1 MKKTARAKR
10 MERRHKFLKP
20 ATIQLTS
27 LIDILTVLVFFL
39 LVNQQNVTQIP
50 GSEDLQL
57 PRSTSDQMPGESLA
71 IMITKDSILVQGV
84 KVADIA
90 AIATSAETTI
100 PSLAQELQYRASKT
114 APKINEQGFPEREIM
129 IIGDKGIPYT
139 LLRKIMA
146 TCSENDYSKI
156 SFAVLRRKEDA
167 S

>member
-50 GSEDLQL
+50 GSEDLVL
-57 PRSTSDQMPGESLA
+57 PRSTSEQMPGESLA
-71 IMITKDSILVQGV
+71 IMITKNDILVQGV

-90 AIATSAETTI
+90 TVVASGDTI
-100 PSLAQELQYRASKT
+100 IPGLAQELQYRASKT
-114 APKINEQGFPEREIM
+114 PPKINEQGFPEREIM
-129 IIGDKGIPYT
+129 IIGDKGIPYS
-139 LLRKIMA
+139 LLRRIMA

-156 SFAVLRRKEDA
+156 SFAVLRKKEG
-167 S
+167 SS

>member
-1 MKKTARAKR
+1 MKKSARAKR
-10 MERRHKFLKP
+10 MERRHKFMKP
-20 ATIQLTS
+20 AIIQLTS

-57 PRSTSDQMPGESLA
+57 PRSTSEQMPGESLA
-71 IMITKDSILVQGV
+71 IMVNKDYILVQGV

-90 AIATSAETTI
+90 EIARSKSATI
-100 PSLAQELQYRASKT
+100 PGLAQELQYRASKT
-114 APKINEQGFPEREIM
+114 PPKLNDQGIPEREVM
-129 IIGDKGIPYT
+129 IIGDKGIPYA

-156 SFAVLRRKEDA
+156 SFAVLRKKEDA

>member
-10 MERRHKFLKP
+10 MERRHKFMKP
-20 ATIQLTS
+20 AVIQLTS

-50 GSEDLQL
+50 GGQDLQL
-57 PRSTSDQMPGESLA
+57 PRSTSDQMPPDTLA
-71 IMITKDSILVQGV
+71 ILVNRDSIVVQGV

-90 AIATSAETTI
+90 SVEASADTLI
-100 PSLAQELQYRASKT
+100 PELAKELQYRASKT
-114 APKINEQGFPEREIM
+114 APKINDQGIPEREVM
-129 IIGDKGIPYT
+129 ILGDKSIPYS

-156 SFAVLRRKEDA
+156 SFAVLRKKEDG